1 MDFIKEKS
9 MTIGEAVQKLQN
21 APQHLEFRANVD
33 DTNTKVTLVGYN
45 PEDGTELE
53 LVSSYKRER
62 RKVPFC
68 ATGAAS

>member
-1 MDFIKEKS
+1 
-9 MTIGEAVQKLQN
+9 MTIGEAVQRLQN

-53 LVSSYKRER
+53 LVSAYKQR
-62 RKVPFC
+62 
-68 ATGAAS
+68 